1 MLIDLV
7 KWYEM
12 NISERTTFLQNGG
25 ELDDLSRQVLLIC
38 DDLVRC
44 GAIIPEK
51 TKLKYYMK
59 RKQFSYYKNEDTIS
73 G

>member
-12 NISERTTFLQNGG
+12 DISERTTFLQNGG

-38 DDLVRC
+38 DDLKKY
-44 GAIIPEK
+44 GAIISNETMIK
-51 TKLKYYMK
+51 
-59 RKQFSYYKNEDTIS
+59 YYKNRLTFSYIK
-73 G
+73 GI